1 MSASVNVNPTTT
13 RLLAAT
19 RDIWAGYHTH
29 PFVQGIADGS
39 LDTEK
44 FRFYLVQDYLYL
56 FDYAR
61 VFAMGVVKA
70 REPETM
76 RAFARSVHNILD
88 GEMDIHKGYM
98 QRLGV
103 TPEEIARAKP
113 ALANL
118 SYTSYMRAVAFEE
131 GTAEIVVAI
140 LSCALSYEAIAKQIV
155 ATHPHAAAHEFYGE
169 WVRGYTAEDYAESNR
184 ALVQLTEQLTAH
196 YTEQQLDRLCD
207 IFVAC
212 SRYEA
217 MFWDMAWT
225 MGQ

>member
-1 MSASVNVNPTTT
+1 MSTSVNPTTT
-13 RLLAAT
+13 RLLEAA
-19 RDIWAGYHTH
+19 RDIWEGYHRH

-56 FDYAR
+56 LDYAR

-76 RAFARSVHNILD
+76 RAFAGYVHQILD
-88 GEMDIHKGYM
+88 GEMDIHRGYM
-98 QRLGV
+98 QRLG
-103 TPEEIARAKP
+103 IAAEDAERAKP
-113 ALANL
+113 ALANS
-118 SYTSYMRAVAFEE
+118 SYTAYMRAVAFEE
-131 GTAEIVVAI
+131 GVPEIVVAI
-140 LSCALSYEAIAKQIV
+140 LSCAVSYEEIAKRIM
-155 ATHPHAAAHEFYGE
+155 AAHPQAAAHEFYGE
-169 WVRGYTAEDYAESNR
+169 WVRGYAAEDYAAANR
-184 ALVQLTEQLTAH
+184 ALVQLTEQLTAN
-196 YTEQQLDRLCD
+196 YTEKQLNRLCD